1 MSAEP
6 AANYKKYRLFWLI
19 LTLGLALL
27 LIFLTFGTYRNAAR
41 EDKIG
46 SRGKLAY
53 MKITRRERGAGTLKF
68 PNHIYAE
75 YQGVEHDF
83 PCGSKFFRSTMGAD
97 SIEVRFDLT
106 NGEAALPGS
115 GRVRHEAFLYVMII
129 GISLVVIWK
138 SIQEFIKFS

>member
-6 AANYKKYRLFWLI
+6 AADYKKYRLFWLV
-19 LTLGLALL
+19 LSLGLSLL
-27 LIFLTFGTYRNAAR
+27 LIFLTFGMYRNAAR
-41 EDKIG
+41 KDRIG
-46 SRGKLAY
+46 SRGKLVY

-83 PCGSKFFRSTMGAD
+83 TCGSKFFRGTMKAD
-97 SIEVRFDLT
+97 SIEVRLDLT
-106 NGEAALPGS
+106 SGAAALPGS
-115 GRVRHEAFLYVMII
+115 GRVRHEAFLYVMIM
-129 GISLVVIWK
+129 GISLIMIWK